1 MAGHGGDGPRLLRIA
16 TRASPLALAQSQSV
30 ADRLVAAGAGGLAG
44 VELLRVRTTGDL
56 RPAEPVERLGG
67 QGAFVKEVQ
76 QAVLDGRADLA
87 VHSAKDLPATTP
99 PGLVLASV
107 PERADPRDALVGGT
121 LETLRPGATVATG
134 SVRRRA
140 QLAWLR
146 PDLTFT
152 ELRGNMRTRLDR
164 AATAGAGVLA
174 LAGLARLGLD
184 GEVAEV
190 LEPSV
195 MLPQVAQGALAV
207 ECREDDEGL
216 RALLATIDDEAAHR
230 AVRAERAFLGALGAG
245 CSLPLAAL
253 AVPDGDDGGGLRME
267 ARLAT
272 RDGRV
277 LLRAAGRGRA
287 PEALGIEL
295 AGLLLDDAGGGQL
308 EEWRR

>member
-1 MAGHGGDGPRLLRIA
+1 MDGDVGDGPRLLRVA
-16 TRASPLALAQSQSV
+16 TRGSPLARTQSESV
-30 ADRLVAAGAGGLAG
+30 AERVRAAGGGGLA
-44 VELLRVRTTGDL
+44 VELVVVHTTGDL
-56 RPAEPVERLGG
+56 RPADPVASLGG

-76 QAVLDGRADLA
+76 EAVLDGRADLA
-87 VHSAKDLPATTP
+87 VHSAKDLPGVTP
-99 PGLVLASV
+99 PGLVLACV
-107 PERADPRDALVGGT
+107 PERADPRDALVGAA

-140 QLAWLR
+140 QLAWWR
-146 PDLTFT
+146 PDLTFC

-164 AATAGAGVLA
+164 AAAAGAGVLA

-190 LEPSV
+190 LEPPV

-207 ECREDDEGL
+207 ECREDDAGL
-216 RALLATIDDEAAHR
+216 RALLAGIDDADAHR
-230 AVRAERAFLGALGAG
+230 AVRAERAFLGALGGG

-253 AVPDGDDGGGLRME
+253 AVPAGPGGEELRME
-267 ARLAT
+267 ALLAS

-277 LLRAAGRGRA
+277 LLRDAGGGRD
-287 PEALGIEL
+287 PEALGLEL
-295 AGLLLDDAGGGQL
+295 AGRLLDGAGGRGL